1 MLDLSPV
8 LILSSAIIFLL
19 VVARLNSCL
28 FKPLLK
34 HMDDRAESIKN
45 DLANAKSNST
55 NVDSIYK
62 EANDILADAKKE
74 ASIIR
79 EQAYAKSKKIAD
91 AKLEDSRKNL
101 AMKSFEFKNDLE
113 KEVKALKKSLLSSMP
128 QFNERL
134 KAKISS
140 I

>member
-19 VVARLNSCL
+19 VVARLNNCL

-34 HMDDRAESIKN
+34 HMDDRSDSIKN

-55 NVDSIYK
+55 NVDNIYK
-62 EANDILADAKKE
+62 EANDILANAKKE

-79 EQAYAKSKKIAD
+79 EKAHTESKKIAD
-91 AKLEDSRKNL
+91 GKLEDSKKNL
-101 AMKSFEFKNDLE
+101 ELKSLDFTSNLE
-113 KEVKALKKSLLSSMP
+113 KEVKALKKSLLASMP

>member
-8 LILSSAIIFLL
+8 LVLSSAIIFLL

-34 HMDDRAESIKN
+34 HMDDRTESIKN

-55 NVDSIYK
+55 NVDNIYK
-62 EANDILADAKKE
+62 EANDILANAKKE

-79 EQAYAKSKKIAD
+79 EQAYTKSKETAD
-91 AKLEDSRKNL
+91 AKLEDSKKNL
-101 AMKSFEFKNDLE
+101 ELRSLEFKSDLE
-113 KEVKALKKSLLSSMP
+113 KEVKALKKFLLSSMP